1 MKFSLQKLFGF
12 KKKEETQPEEEITG
26 LEEIPVEELEK
37 MADEAKA
44 EIKDSLEQDQIVITN
59 RSMLAKLNS
68 LTQLIKTFSTIFPF
82 EYKSFSD
89 RIEKLKLE
97 YRNTL
102 EEYIRSVRANEITFE
117 IDPDDDSKKRVAVV
131 QLANEINAFIE
142 NDFKYQLIFQKLEK
156 FCYKLNA
163 LYNTSIRYS
172 KIEDKKSVLLQ
183 LERGEAVF
191 EELLAEAKE
200 FLLSAND
207 KIKQLSLIDYLSYA
221 DYMVFQCKL
230 RNDAVD
236 PERMLSSSNILR
248 EFKEID
254 IREIFR
260 GFILDELESLVLM
273 IEKIKGKAYYYTFLS
288 QIERLKSS
296 IDEAFE
302 KDYWSE
308 FLRLEDEIISIM
320 LFLQIPKEN
329 VEISIPTRVACQ
341 IEEKEIFQSVQDQV
355 CLALASLAYK
365 TQDLVVSILLEIISQ
380 IPDIS
385 YKEVYFLLIL
395 FNAYELIYSNQA
407 KMTGK
412 AFLKHIRE
420 QHQKYGSIYSR
431 DVIEEKKSL
440 VLNSS
445 NSKKRYIKMIQVEEQ
460 GISEVERLLHKLKLD
475 YVVTKN
481 EVYLNSFYF
490 SGMESILAAFNKVI

>member
-1 MKFSLQKLFGF
+1 MNFSLKRLF
-12 KKKEETQPEEEITG
+12 KRKEEPKPEETTG

-37 MADEAKA
+37 MADEAEKA

-68 LTQLIKTFSTIFPF
+68 LTQLIKTFSTVFPL

-89 RIEKLKLE
+89 RIEKLKKE

-102 EEYIRSVRANEITFE
+102 EDYIRSIRANEITFE

-142 NDFKYQLIFQKLEK
+142 NDFKYHLIFQRLEK

-172 KIEDKKSVLLQ
+172 RAEDKRSVLLQ
-183 LERGEAVF
+183 LERAEAVL
-191 EELLAEAKE
+191 EDLLAEAKE
-200 FLLSAND
+200 FLFSASD

-221 DYMVFQCKL
+221 DYMMFQCKM

-236 PERMLSSSNILR
+236 PEMALSSSNVLR

-260 GFILDELESLVLM
+260 GFILDELENLVLM
-273 IEKIKGKAYYYTFLS
+273 IQKIKGKAYYHTFFF

-296 IDEAFE
+296 MEEAFE
-302 KDYWSE
+302 KDYWND
-308 FLRLEDEIISIM
+308 LLGLEDEIVSIM
-320 LFLQIPKEN
+320 LFLQIPKDD
-329 VEISIPTRVACQ
+329 VQIAIPNRVACQ

-365 TQDLVVSILLEIISQ
+365 TQDLVVSILLDIISQ
-380 IPDIS
+380 IPNIS
-385 YKEVYFLLIL
+385 YKEVYFLFIL

-412 AFLKHIRE
+412 AFLKQIRE

-431 DVIEEKKSL
+431 DVIEEKKSG
-440 VLNSS
+440 VLNSTI
-445 NSKKRYIKMIQVEEQ
+445 KKRYIKMFQAEEQ
-460 GISEVERLLHKLKLD
+460 EISEVERLLHRLKLD
-475 YVVTKN
+475 YVVTQN

-490 SGMESILAAFNKVI
+490 SGMENILAAFNKSYSI